1 MRVTPLDIIQKQF
14 APARRGGVEADEVR
28 EFLDQVRE
36 SMEALLKENQGLR
49 DEVGRKDAEI
59 ADLRDNESD
68 IKTTLMLARQ
78 VQVDMERGARRVADV
93 IVGGARLEAERIL
106 MAASQERRELQ
117 GDLVRLRSSRAKLM
131 ADLRGVLD
139 SYTRIVSEMEQEA
152 PAAR

>member
-14 APARRGGVEADEVR
+14 APARRGGVESDEVR

-36 SMEALLKENQGLR
+36 SMETLLKENQGLR
-49 DEVGRKDAEI
+49 DELGRKDSEI
-59 ADLRDNESD
+59 ADLRDKESD

-78 VQVDMERGARRVADV
+78 VKDDMERGARREADV
-93 IVGGARLEAERIL
+93 IVGEARLEAERIL

-131 ADLRGVLD
+131 SDLRGVLD